1 MRLCMIPLIIWLYC
15 TQKNYALTA
24 VVLVLS
30 GLTDMV
36 DGYIARR
43 FNMVTDLGKALDPV
57 ADKLT
62 QASVMF
68 CLLSRF
74 RMEKL
79 ASNKVL
85 NVLSKPVMNFDKIC
99 ATASP
104 SPNRWSDKV
113 PSKERTKKDIEQ
125 FIKAFAKSAKLL
137 KDNGVDGVE
146 VHAVH
151 EGYRLDQFTLKY
163 VNKRTDEYV
172 HMFAIHFLMRFL
184 TVFRKMTMKFL
195 I

>member
-1 MRLCMIPLIIWLYC
+1 MEQNTRKQLFTIPNLLSLLRLCMIPLIIWLYC

-74 RMEKL
+74 RMML
-79 ASNKVL
+79 
-85 NVLSKPVMNFDKIC
+85 
-99 ATASP
+99 
-104 SPNRWSDKV
+104 V
-113 PSKERTKKDIEQ
+113 PLLLLIFKEVC
-125 FIKAFAKSAKLL
+125 
-137 KDNGVDGVE
+137 NGVMSLVVIKKTGKVCGADWHGKVCTWLLYAMMFVHIVWFDISREWTTALISICVIMMTVSFALYMVRNYKMLTKE
-146 VHAVH
+146 VTNNDNTA
-151 EGYRLDQFTLKY
+151 
-163 VNKRTDEYV
+163 
-172 HMFAIHFLMRFL
+172 
-184 TVFRKMTMKFL
+184 
-195 I
+195 

>member
-1 MRLCMIPLIIWLYC
+1 MEQNTRKQLFTIPNLLSLLRLCMIPLIIWLYC

-74 RMEKL
+74 RMML
-79 ASNKVL
+79 
-85 NVLSKPVMNFDKIC
+85 
-99 ATASP
+99 
-104 SPNRWSDKV
+104 V
-113 PSKERTKKDIEQ
+113 PLLLLIFKEVC
-125 FIKAFAKSAKLL
+125 
-137 KDNGVDGVE
+137 NGVISLVVIKKTGKVCGADWHGKVCTWLLYAMMFVHIVWFDISREWTTALIGICVIMMTLSFALYMVRNYKMLTKE
-146 VHAVH
+146 VTNNDNA
-151 EGYRLDQFTLKY
+151 
-163 VNKRTDEYV
+163 
-172 HMFAIHFLMRFL
+172 A
-184 TVFRKMTMKFL
+184 
-195 I
+195 

>member
-1 MRLCMIPLIIWLYC
+1 MEQNTRKQLFTIPNLLSLLRLCMIPLIIWLYC
-15 TQKNYALTA
+15 TQKDYALTA

-74 RMEKL
+74 RMML
-79 ASNKVL
+79 
-85 NVLSKPVMNFDKIC
+85 
-99 ATASP
+99 
-104 SPNRWSDKV
+104 V
-113 PSKERTKKDIEQ
+113 PLLLLIFKEVC
-125 FIKAFAKSAKLL
+125 
-137 KDNGVDGVE
+137 NGVMSLIVIKKTGKVCGADWHGKVCTWLLYAMMFVHIVWFDISREWTTALISICVIMMTVSFALYMVRNYKMLTKE
-146 VHAVH
+146 VTNNDNA
-151 EGYRLDQFTLKY
+151 
-163 VNKRTDEYV
+163 
-172 HMFAIHFLMRFL
+172 A
-184 TVFRKMTMKFL
+184 
-195 I
+195 

>member
-1 MRLCMIPLIIWLYC
+1 MEQNTRKQLFTIPNLLSLLRLCMIPLIIWLYC

-74 RMEKL
+74 RMML
-79 ASNKVL
+79 
-85 NVLSKPVMNFDKIC
+85 
-99 ATASP
+99 
-104 SPNRWSDKV
+104 V
-113 PSKERTKKDIEQ
+113 PLLLLIFKEVC
-125 FIKAFAKSAKLL
+125 
-137 KDNGVDGVE
+137 NGVMSLVVIKKTGKVCGADWHGKVCTWLLYAMMFVHIVWFDISREWTTALIGICVIMMSVSFALYMVRNYKMLTKE
-146 VHAVH
+146 VTNNDNA
-151 EGYRLDQFTLKY
+151 
-163 VNKRTDEYV
+163 
-172 HMFAIHFLMRFL
+172 A
-184 TVFRKMTMKFL
+184 
-195 I
+195 

>member
-1 MRLCMIPLIIWLYC
+1 MEQNTRKQLFTIPNLLSLLRLCMIPLIIWLYC

-74 RMEKL
+74 RMML
-79 ASNKVL
+79 
-85 NVLSKPVMNFDKIC
+85 
-99 ATASP
+99 
-104 SPNRWSDKV
+104 V
-113 PSKERTKKDIEQ
+113 PLLLLIFKEVC
-125 FIKAFAKSAKLL
+125 
-137 KDNGVDGVE
+137 NGVMSLVVIKKTGKVCGADWHGKVCTWLLYDMMFVHIVWFDISREWTTALIGICVIMMTLSFALYMVRNYKMLTKE
-146 VHAVH
+146 VTNNDNA
-151 EGYRLDQFTLKY
+151 
-163 VNKRTDEYV
+163 
-172 HMFAIHFLMRFL
+172 A
-184 TVFRKMTMKFL
+184 
-195 I
+195 

>member
-1 MRLCMIPLIIWLYC
+1 MEQNTRKQLFTIPNLLSLLRLCMIPLIIWLYC

-74 RMEKL
+74 RMMLVPLLLLIFKEVCNGMMSLVVIKKTG
-79 ASNKVL
+79 KVCGADWHGKVCTWL
-85 NVLSKPVMNFDKIC
+85 LYAMMFVHIVWFDISREWTTALIGIC
-99 ATASP
+99 VIMMTVSFALYMVRNYKMLT
-104 SPNRWSDKV
+104 
-113 PSKERTKKDIEQ
+113 KEVTTN
-125 FIKAFAKSAKLL
+125 
-137 KDNGVDGVE
+137 DN
-146 VHAVH
+146 A
-151 EGYRLDQFTLKY
+151 
-163 VNKRTDEYV
+163 
-172 HMFAIHFLMRFL
+172 A
-184 TVFRKMTMKFL
+184 
-195 I
+195 

>member
-1 MRLCMIPLIIWLYC
+1 MEQNTRKQLFTIPNLLSLLRLCMIPLIIWLYC

-74 RMEKL
+74 RMML
-79 ASNKVL
+79 
-85 NVLSKPVMNFDKIC
+85 
-99 ATASP
+99 
-104 SPNRWSDKV
+104 V
-113 PSKERTKKDIEQ
+113 PLLLLIFKEVC
-125 FIKAFAKSAKLL
+125 
-137 KDNGVDGVE
+137 NGVISLVVIKKTGKVCTWLLYAMMFVHIVWFDISREWTTALIGICVIMMTLSFALYMVRNYKMLTKE
-146 VHAVH
+146 VTNNDNA
-151 EGYRLDQFTLKY
+151 
-163 VNKRTDEYV
+163 
-172 HMFAIHFLMRFL
+172 A
-184 TVFRKMTMKFL
+184 
-195 I
+195 

>member
-1 MRLCMIPLIIWLYC
+1 MEQNTRKQLFTIPNLLSLLRLCMIPLIIWLYC

-74 RMEKL
+74 RMMLVPLLLLIFKEVCNGMMSLVVIKKTG
-79 ASNKVL
+79 KVCGADWHGKVCTWL
-85 NVLSKPVMNFDKIC
+85 LYAMMFVHIVWFDISREWTTALIGIC
-99 ATASP
+99 VIMMTVSFALYMVRNYKMLTKEVTNNDNTA
-104 SPNRWSDKV
+104 
-113 PSKERTKKDIEQ
+113 
-125 FIKAFAKSAKLL
+125 
-137 KDNGVDGVE
+137 
-146 VHAVH
+146 
-151 EGYRLDQFTLKY
+151 
-163 VNKRTDEYV
+163 
-172 HMFAIHFLMRFL
+172 
-184 TVFRKMTMKFL
+184 
-195 I
+195 

>member
-1 MRLCMIPLIIWLYC
+1 MEQNTRKQLFTIPNLLSLLRLCMIPLIIWLYC

-74 RMEKL
+74 RMMLVPLLLLIFKEVCNGVMSLVVIKKTG
-79 ASNKVL
+79 KVCGADWHGKVCTWL
-85 NVLSKPVMNFDKIC
+85 LYAMMFVHIVWFDISREWTTALIGIC
-99 ATASP
+99 VIMMTL
-104 SPNRWSDKV
+104 
-113 PSKERTKKDIEQ
+113 
-125 FIKAFAKSAKLL
+125 AFALYMVRNYKMLTKEVTNN
-137 KDNGVDGVE
+137 DN
-146 VHAVH
+146 A
-151 EGYRLDQFTLKY
+151 
-163 VNKRTDEYV
+163 
-172 HMFAIHFLMRFL
+172 A
-184 TVFRKMTMKFL
+184 
-195 I
+195 

>member
-1 MRLCMIPLIIWLYC
+1 MEQNTRKQLFTIPNLLSLLRLCMIPLIIWLYC

-57 ADKLT
+57 ADNLT

-74 RMEKL
+74 RMML
-79 ASNKVL
+79 
-85 NVLSKPVMNFDKIC
+85 
-99 ATASP
+99 
-104 SPNRWSDKV
+104 V
-113 PSKERTKKDIEQ
+113 PLLLLIFKEVC
-125 FIKAFAKSAKLL
+125 
-137 KDNGVDGVE
+137 NGVMSLVVIKKTGKVCGADWHGKVCTWLLYAMMFVHIVWFDISREWTTALIGICVIMMTLSFALYMVRNYKMLTKE
-146 VHAVH
+146 VTNNDNA
-151 EGYRLDQFTLKY
+151 
-163 VNKRTDEYV
+163 
-172 HMFAIHFLMRFL
+172 A
-184 TVFRKMTMKFL
+184 
-195 I
+195 

>member
-1 MRLCMIPLIIWLYC
+1 MEQNTRKQLCTIPNLLSLLRLCMIPLIIWLYC
-15 TQKNYALTA
+15 IQKNYALTA

-74 RMEKL
+74 RMML
-79 ASNKVL
+79 
-85 NVLSKPVMNFDKIC
+85 
-99 ATASP
+99 
-104 SPNRWSDKV
+104 V
-113 PSKERTKKDIEQ
+113 PLLLLIFKEVC
-125 FIKAFAKSAKLL
+125 
-137 KDNGVDGVE
+137 NGVMSLVVIKKTGKVCGADWHGKVCTWLLYAMMFVHIVWFDISREWTTALIGICVIMMTLSFALYMVRNYKMLTKE
-146 VHAVH
+146 VTNNDNA
-151 EGYRLDQFTLKY
+151 
-163 VNKRTDEYV
+163 
-172 HMFAIHFLMRFL
+172 A
-184 TVFRKMTMKFL
+184 
-195 I
+195 

>member
-1 MRLCMIPLIIWLYC
+1 MEQNTRKQLFTIPNLLSLLRLCMIPLIIWVYC

-57 ADKLT
+57 ADNLT

-74 RMEKL
+74 RMML
-79 ASNKVL
+79 
-85 NVLSKPVMNFDKIC
+85 
-99 ATASP
+99 
-104 SPNRWSDKV
+104 V
-113 PSKERTKKDIEQ
+113 PLLLLIFKEVC
-125 FIKAFAKSAKLL
+125 
-137 KDNGVDGVE
+137 NGVISLVVIKKTGKVCGADWHGKVCTWLLYAMMFVHIVWFDISREWTTALIGICVIMMTLSFALYMVRNYKMLTKE
-146 VHAVH
+146 VTNNDSA
-151 EGYRLDQFTLKY
+151 
-163 VNKRTDEYV
+163 
-172 HMFAIHFLMRFL
+172 A
-184 TVFRKMTMKFL
+184 
-195 I
+195 

>member
-1 MRLCMIPLIIWLYC
+1 MEQNTRKQLFTIPNLLSLLRLCMIPLIIWLYC

-74 RMEKL
+74 RMML
-79 ASNKVL
+79 
-85 NVLSKPVMNFDKIC
+85 
-99 ATASP
+99 
-104 SPNRWSDKV
+104 V
-113 PSKERTKKDIEQ
+113 PLLLLIFKEVC
-125 FIKAFAKSAKLL
+125 
-137 KDNGVDGVE
+137 NGVISLVVIKKTGKVCGADWHGKVCTWLLYAMMFVHIVWFDISREWSTALISICVIMMTFSFALYMVRNYKMLTKE
-146 VHAVH
+146 VTNNDNA
-151 EGYRLDQFTLKY
+151 
-163 VNKRTDEYV
+163 
-172 HMFAIHFLMRFL
+172 A
-184 TVFRKMTMKFL
+184 
-195 I
+195 

>member
-1 MRLCMIPLIIWLYC
+1 MEQNTRKQLFTIPNLLSLLRLCMIPLIIWLYC

-74 RMEKL
+74 RMML
-79 ASNKVL
+79 
-85 NVLSKPVMNFDKIC
+85 
-99 ATASP
+99 
-104 SPNRWSDKV
+104 V
-113 PSKERTKKDIEQ
+113 PLLLLIFKEVC
-125 FIKAFAKSAKLL
+125 
-137 KDNGVDGVE
+137 NGVMSLVVIKKTGKVCGADWHGKVCTWLLYAMMFVHIVWFDISREWSTALIGICVIMMTLSFALYMVRNYKMLTKE
-146 VHAVH
+146 VTNNDNA
-151 EGYRLDQFTLKY
+151 
-163 VNKRTDEYV
+163 
-172 HMFAIHFLMRFL
+172 A
-184 TVFRKMTMKFL
+184 
-195 I
+195 

>member
-1 MRLCMIPLIIWLYC
+1 MEQNTRKQLFTIPNLLSLLRLCMIPLIIWLYC

-43 FNMVTDLGKALDPV
+43 FDMVTDLGKALDPV

-74 RMEKL
+74 RMML
-79 ASNKVL
+79 
-85 NVLSKPVMNFDKIC
+85 
-99 ATASP
+99 
-104 SPNRWSDKV
+104 V
-113 PSKERTKKDIEQ
+113 PLLLLIFKEVC
-125 FIKAFAKSAKLL
+125 
-137 KDNGVDGVE
+137 NGVMSLVVIKKTGKVCGADWHGKVCTWLLYAMMFVHIVWFDISREWTTALIGICVIMMTLSFALYMVRNYKMLTKE
-146 VHAVH
+146 VTNNDNA
-151 EGYRLDQFTLKY
+151 
-163 VNKRTDEYV
+163 
-172 HMFAIHFLMRFL
+172 A
-184 TVFRKMTMKFL
+184 
-195 I
+195 

>member
-1 MRLCMIPLIIWLYC
+1 MEQNTRKQLFTIPNLLSLLRLCMIPLIIWLYC

-74 RMEKL
+74 RMML
-79 ASNKVL
+79 
-85 NVLSKPVMNFDKIC
+85 
-99 ATASP
+99 
-104 SPNRWSDKV
+104 V
-113 PSKERTKKDIEQ
+113 PLLLLIFKEVC
-125 FIKAFAKSAKLL
+125 
-137 KDNGVDGVE
+137 NGVMSLVVIKKTGKVCGADWHGKVCTWLLYAMMFVHIVWFDISREWSTALISICVIMMTFSFALYMVRNYKMLTKE
-146 VHAVH
+146 VTNNDNA
-151 EGYRLDQFTLKY
+151 
-163 VNKRTDEYV
+163 
-172 HMFAIHFLMRFL
+172 A
-184 TVFRKMTMKFL
+184 
-195 I
+195 

>member
-1 MRLCMIPLIIWLYC
+1 MEQNTRKQLFTIPNLLSLLRLCMIPLIIWLYC

-74 RMEKL
+74 RMMLVPLLLLIFKEVCSGVVSLVVIKKTG
-79 ASNKVL
+79 KVCGADWHGKVCTWL
-85 NVLSKPVMNFDKIC
+85 LYAMMFVHIVWFDISREWTTALIGIC
-99 ATASP
+99 VIMMTVSFALYMVRNYKMLT
-104 SPNRWSDKV
+104 
-113 PSKERTKKDIEQ
+113 KEVTNN
-125 FIKAFAKSAKLL
+125 
-137 KDNGVDGVE
+137 DN
-146 VHAVH
+146 A
-151 EGYRLDQFTLKY
+151 
-163 VNKRTDEYV
+163 
-172 HMFAIHFLMRFL
+172 A
-184 TVFRKMTMKFL
+184 
-195 I
+195 

>member
-1 MRLCMIPLIIWLYC
+1 MIPLIIWLYC

-74 RMEKL
+74 RMML
-79 ASNKVL
+79 
-85 NVLSKPVMNFDKIC
+85 
-99 ATASP
+99 
-104 SPNRWSDKV
+104 V
-113 PSKERTKKDIEQ
+113 PLLLLIFKEVC
-125 FIKAFAKSAKLL
+125 
-137 KDNGVDGVE
+137 NGVMSLVVIKKTGKVCGADWHGKVCTWLLYAMIFVHIVWFDISREWTTALIGICVIMMTLSFALYMVRNYKMLTKE
-146 VHAVH
+146 VTNNDNA
-151 EGYRLDQFTLKY
+151 
-163 VNKRTDEYV
+163 
-172 HMFAIHFLMRFL
+172 A
-184 TVFRKMTMKFL
+184 
-195 I
+195 

>member
-1 MRLCMIPLIIWLYC
+1 MIPLIIWLYC

-74 RMEKL
+74 RMML
-79 ASNKVL
+79 
-85 NVLSKPVMNFDKIC
+85 
-99 ATASP
+99 
-104 SPNRWSDKV
+104 V
-113 PSKERTKKDIEQ
+113 PLLLLIFKEVC
-125 FIKAFAKSAKLL
+125 
-137 KDNGVDGVE
+137 NGVMSLVVIKKTGKVCGADWHGKVCTWLLYAMMFVHIVWFDISREWTTALIGICVIMMTLSFALYMVRNYKMLTKE
-146 VHAVH
+146 VTNNDNA
-151 EGYRLDQFTLKY
+151 
-163 VNKRTDEYV
+163 
-172 HMFAIHFLMRFL
+172 A
-184 TVFRKMTMKFL
+184 
-195 I
+195 

>member
-1 MRLCMIPLIIWLYC
+1 MEQNTRKQLFTIPNLLSLLRLCMIPLIIWLYC

-74 RMEKL
+74 RMML
-79 ASNKVL
+79 
-85 NVLSKPVMNFDKIC
+85 
-99 ATASP
+99 
-104 SPNRWSDKV
+104 V
-113 PSKERTKKDIEQ
+113 PLLLLIFKEVC
-125 FIKAFAKSAKLL
+125 
-137 KDNGVDGVE
+137 NGVISLVVIKKTGKVCGADWHGKVCTWLLYAMMFVHIVWFDISREWTTALIGICVIMMTVSFALYMVRNYKMLTKE
-146 VHAVH
+146 VTNNDNA
-151 EGYRLDQFTLKY
+151 
-163 VNKRTDEYV
+163 
-172 HMFAIHFLMRFL
+172 A
-184 TVFRKMTMKFL
+184 
-195 I
+195 

>member
-1 MRLCMIPLIIWLYC
+1 MEQNTRKQLFTIPNLLSLLRLCMIPLIIWLYC

-74 RMEKL
+74 RMML
-79 ASNKVL
+79 
-85 NVLSKPVMNFDKIC
+85 
-99 ATASP
+99 
-104 SPNRWSDKV
+104 V
-113 PSKERTKKDIEQ
+113 PLLLLIFKEVC
-125 FIKAFAKSAKLL
+125 
-137 KDNGVDGVE
+137 NGVMSLVVIKKTGKVCGADWHGKVCTWVLYAMMFVHIVWFDISREWTTALIGICVIMMTLSFALYMVRNYKMLTKE
-146 VHAVH
+146 VTNNDNA
-151 EGYRLDQFTLKY
+151 
-163 VNKRTDEYV
+163 
-172 HMFAIHFLMRFL
+172 A
-184 TVFRKMTMKFL
+184 
-195 I
+195 

>member
-1 MRLCMIPLIIWLYC
+1 MEQNTRKQLFTIPNLLSLLRLCMIPLIIWLYC

-74 RMEKL
+74 RMML
-79 ASNKVL
+79 
-85 NVLSKPVMNFDKIC
+85 
-99 ATASP
+99 
-104 SPNRWSDKV
+104 V
-113 PSKERTKKDIEQ
+113 PLLLLIFKEVC
-125 FIKAFAKSAKLL
+125 
-137 KDNGVDGVE
+137 NGVMSLIVIKKTGKVCGADWHGKVCTWLLYAMMFVHIVWFDISREWTTALISICVIMMTVSFALYMVRNYKMLTKE
-146 VHAVH
+146 VTNNDNA
-151 EGYRLDQFTLKY
+151 
-163 VNKRTDEYV
+163 
-172 HMFAIHFLMRFL
+172 A
-184 TVFRKMTMKFL
+184 
-195 I
+195 